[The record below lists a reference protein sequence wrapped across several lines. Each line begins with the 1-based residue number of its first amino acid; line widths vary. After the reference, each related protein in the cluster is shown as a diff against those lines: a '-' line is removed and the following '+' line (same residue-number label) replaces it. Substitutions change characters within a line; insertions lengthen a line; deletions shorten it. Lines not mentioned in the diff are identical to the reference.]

1 MTNQEL
7 LKVYSAYLPYGVKL
21 VDDEYKDIHTLF
33 TVCSNDSIVVKNN
46 EDKGVDVLMYGDFKL
61 LLRPLSDLTK
71 EIEHNGEKFVP
82 ALELVKEKEKYKKWN
97 DNAPTIDYD
106 IKIVKKPFGKIL
118 KVSKL
123 NQWVIMLSFDE
134 PERSEYFIIEKLLEW
149 HFDIYGLLDKNLA
162 INLNQ
167 IEK

>member
-1 MTNQEL
+1 MKNQES

-46 EDKGVDVLMYGDFKL
+46 EDKGVDILMYGDFKL

-82 ALELVKEKEKYKKWN
+82 LDYLYSKSY
-97 DNAPTIDYD
+97 PIDYFEYKYHHD
-106 IKIVKKPFGKIL
+106 YFFSWIESKDKSHHVKFLPHGLIKQL
-118 KVSKL
+118 
-123 NQWVIMLSFDE
+123 Q
-134 PERSEYFIIEKLLEW
+134 EW
-149 HFDIYGLLDKNLA
+149 HFDVFGLLDKNLA
-162 INLNQ
+162 INLNKLQ
-167 IEK
+167 K